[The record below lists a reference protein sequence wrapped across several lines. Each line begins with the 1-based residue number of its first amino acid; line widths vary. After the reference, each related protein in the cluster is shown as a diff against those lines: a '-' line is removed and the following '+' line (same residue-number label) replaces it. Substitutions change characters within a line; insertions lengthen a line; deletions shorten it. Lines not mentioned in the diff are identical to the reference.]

1 MTPDNGEVSP
11 VRQEEI
17 SPLALR
23 DKSRSLMGM
32 SDQPEIDDAFVI
44 GLRVVMDGR
53 GEKASPLAERAGLG
67 ITAVRDLFR
76 KGSSPKVST
85 ALALS
90 RALGLSI
97 DDVILAGQA
106 GRLVASD
113 VVADSATPNDA
124 LVPVYDVAASA
135 GNGTHIDGED
145 VICNMAFDR
154 GFLRRM
160 TDAKANELAI
170 IRVKGHSME
179 PTLLDDDH
187 VLVDRTKTN
196 LSYDGLFVI
205 RFDDALHVKRIGR
218 SATRGN
224 VLVISDHPA
233 YRDLDMPKPDLDV
246 IGRVLWVGR
255 KV

>member
-1 MTPDNGEVSP
+1 MEHEKRSP
-11 VRQEEI
+11 
-17 SPLALR
+17 
-23 DKSRSLMGM
+23 SLTAMAEP
-32 SDQPEIDDAFVI
+32 PEIDDAFVL
-44 GLRVVMDGR
+44 GLRAIMEAR
-53 GEKASPLAERAGLG
+53 GEKPAPLSERAGLG

-90 RALGLSI
+90 RALDVSI
-97 DDVILAGQA
+97 DEVILS
-106 GRLVASD
+106 GRGHVAMNASGD
-113 VVADSATPNDA
+113 GSRADDA
-124 LVPVYDVAASA
+124 LVPIYDVSASA
-135 GNGTHIDGED
+135 GHGVLVEGEE

-154 GFLRRM
+154 RFLKRM
-160 TDAKANELAI
+160 SDAKPGDMAI

-187 VLVDRTKTN
+187 VLVDRSKAN
-196 LSYDGLFVI
+196 LSFDGLFVL

-224 VLVISDHPA
+224 VMVISDHPA
-233 YRDLDMPKPDLDV
+233 YRDLDMPKADLDV

>member
-1 MTPDNGEVSP
+1 MVVIGLST
-11 VRQEEI
+11 
-17 SPLALR
+17 
-23 DKSRSLMGM
+23 SLVGM
-32 SDQPEIDDAFVI
+32 SEQPEIEDVFVI
-44 GLRVVMDGR
+44 GLKAVMDSR
-53 GEKASPLAERAGLG
+53 GEKPAPLSERAGLG

-76 KGSSPKVST
+76 KASSPKVST
-85 ALALS
+85 ALAIAK
-90 RALGLSI
+90 ALNLSI
-97 DDVILAGQA
+97 DEIIAA
-106 GRLVASD
+106 GRDSD
-113 VVADSATPNDA
+113 SQVPPAGTEGDA
-124 LVPVYDVAASA
+124 LVAVYDVAASA
-135 GNGTHIDGED
+135 GNGTHIEGEE
-145 VICNMAFDR
+145 VLCNMAFDR

-160 TDAKANELAI
+160 TDAKPSDLVI

-187 VLVDRTKTN
+187 VMVDLTKTN
-196 LSYDGLFVI
+196 LSFDGLFVI

-224 VLVISDHPA
+224 VVVVSDHPA

>member
-1 MTPDNGEVSP
+1 MHKCTSKVNALLHDASKALICATAHMHDDWHLDYIREVM
-11 VRQEEI
+11 
-17 SPLALR
+17 
-23 DKSRSLMGM
+23 SRTNM
-32 SDQPEIDDAFVI
+32 SA
-44 GLRVVMDGR
+44 
-53 GEKASPLAERAGLG
+53 
-67 ITAVRDLFR
+67 
-76 KGSSPKVST
+76 T
-85 ALALS
+85 ALAAKAGIASTTLT
-90 RALGLSI
+90 RALNSPDHKFRLSLTTLTKI
-97 DDVILAGQA
+97 RD
-106 GRLVASD
+106 
-113 VVADSATPNDA
+113 ATGVSFDGEAATDRQPKQDDA

-135 GNGTHIDGED
+135 GNGTHIEGED

-187 VLVDRTKTN
+187 VLVDRTKRN